1 MKKLTYK
8 YFLHKIKVVTWASF
22 IIRKLLNGKVVHM
35 TKLSEDRV
43 ITWQSCPMN
52 FHDFDKVGIKGS
64 CPKTGLS
71 HGKVVP

>member
-35 TKLSEDRV
+35 TKLSQDRV

-52 FHDFDKVGIKGS
+52 FQKLALKEV
-64 CPKTGLS
+64 S
-71 HGKVVP
+71 HEQYVTN